1 MPPHQILVYDESGRD
16 VAGVVGPLLENDNL
30 VLTCEVRGG
39 RPEPRVTWLNGNKPL
54 KTGTGVAMARHVTV
68 NRLEINSI
76 GREQHNTT
84 YICQATNTILVPAA
98 ERTIRI
104 EMLCKFFFISFDF
117 AFKWEV
123 YETTL
128 VIIHFLHFIYSLK

>member
-104 EMLCKFFFISFDF
+104 EMLCKFF
-117 AFKWEV
+117 
-123 YETTL
+123 L
-128 VIIHFLHFIYSLK
+128 FLLILHLNEKFMRQLC